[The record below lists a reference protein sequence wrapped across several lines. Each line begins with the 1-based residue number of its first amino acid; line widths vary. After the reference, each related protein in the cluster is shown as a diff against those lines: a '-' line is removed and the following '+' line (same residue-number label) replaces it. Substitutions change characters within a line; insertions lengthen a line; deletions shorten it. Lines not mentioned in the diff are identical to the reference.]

1 MALDQS
7 MATQR
12 PTYGHT
18 TNNEYTM
25 ATSLIERT
33 TTKTKSNT
41 DLPREFK
48 PIEEVGGMAVI
59 AKDFMCTYTLISVLP
74 CIFQGHSK
82 ICSLFCAR
90 HFGGQSIA
98 GG

>member
-12 PTYGHT
+12 PTYGHN
-18 TNNEYTM
+18 TNNKYTM

-33 TTKTKSNT
+33 TTNTKSNT

-48 PIEEVGGMAVI
+48 PIEEVRGMAVI
-59 AKDFMCTYTLISVLP
+59 AKDFMCYTSISVL
-74 CIFQGHSK
+74 SD
-82 ICSLFCAR
+82 
-90 HFGGQSIA
+90 HFSRPQ
-98 GG
+98 